1 MKSWLKAFWC
11 ALATLCLLVLPVDA
25 PRATL
30 EIEITSG
37 VNTAVPIAVA
47 PFSFDGQGQPPTDV
61 AGVIGSDLTRSG
73 RFKAIDSKDML
84 SKPSQASAINFN
96 DWQVIKVNDLVIGRI
111 KSVGGGYSVEYQ
123 VFNVYTRQQIMGYSV
138 ATSAARLRYTAHFIS
153 DTIYQKLTG
162 QRGAFTTHIAYIEVG
177 AGERYSLVVADA
189 DGFNPQAIV
198 PDAKQPIISATWSPD
213 GTQLAYVSFE
223 DIQPAI
229 YLQTLSTGQRTL
241 LSKQNGVNS
250 APSFSPD
257 GKSLAMTLS
266 SSPGNLD
273 IYVMDLATRKTKRLT
288 TSAAAVTEPSWAP
301 DGSALY
307 FTSDRGGSPQI
318 YKVGAQGGEAQRI
331 TFDGSYNANAHVSPD
346 GKSLVLVHREDG
358 HLHIALMDLASGTL
372 QTLTDGDLDK
382 SPSFAP
388 NGGMII
394 YETDYNNRGVLQLV
408 SVDGQT
414 RERLSERQGGV
425 DVHAP
430 VWGPFLAPGQ

>member
-1 MKSWLKAFWC
+1 MILRTTLLSLMA
-11 ALATLCLLVLPVDA
+11 ALLLVLPVIS
-25 PRATL
+25 PQATL

-37 VNTAVPIAVA
+37 VNAAVPIAVV
-47 PFSFDGQGQPPTDV
+47 PFSFDGQGALPTDI
-61 AGVIGSDLTRSG
+61 AGVISSDLTRSG
-73 RFKAIDSKDML
+73 RFKAVDPKDML

-111 KSVGGGYSVEYQ
+111 KSVGAGYSVEYQ
-123 VFNVYTRQQIMGYSV
+123 VFNVYTHQQIMGYSV
-138 ATSAARLRYTAHFIS
+138 STSAARLRYTAHFIS
-153 DTIYQKLTG
+153 DSIYLKLTG

-177 AGERYSLVVADA
+177 AGERYSLMVADA

-198 PDAKQPIISATWSPD
+198 PDARQPLISVAWSPD
-213 GTQLAYVSFE
+213 GSQLAYVSFE

-229 YLQTLSTGQRTL
+229 YLQTLATGQRTQL
-241 LSKQNGVNS
+241 TKQTGVNS

-257 GKSLAMTLS
+257 GKSLALTLS

-273 IYVMDLATRKTKRLT
+273 IYVMDLATKKLKRIT
-288 TSAAAVTEPSWAP
+288 TSDAADTEPSWSP
-301 DGSALY
+301 DSNSLY

-318 YKVGAQGGEAQRI
+318 YKVSAQGGDQQRI

-388 NGGMII
+388 NGAMII
-394 YETDYNNRGVLQLV
+394 YETDFNNRGVLQMV
-408 SVDGQT
+408 SADGQT
-414 RERLSERQGGV
+414 RERLSERQGGI

-430 VWGPFLAPGQ
+430 AWGPFLAPAP

>member
-1 MKSWLKAFWC
+1 MTSWFKTLC
-11 ALATLCLLVLPVDA
+11 GTLATFCLLVLPIDA

-37 VNTAVPIAVA
+37 VNTAVPIAVV
-47 PFSFDGQGQPPTDV
+47 PFSFDGKAAVPTDV
-61 AGVIGSDLTRSG
+61 AGVIGSDLARSG
-73 RFKAIDSKDML
+73 RFKSIDPKDML
-84 SKPSQASAINFN
+84 SKPTQASAINFN

-138 ATSAARLRYTAHFIS
+138 ATSAARLRYTAHFIADS
-153 DTIYQKLTG
+153 IYQKLTG

-177 AGERYSLVVADA
+177 AGERYSLVVADS
-189 DGFNPQAIV
+189 DGYNPQAIV

-229 YLQTLSTGQRTL
+229 YLQTLATGQRTL

-250 APSFSPD
+250 APAFSPD
-257 GKSLAMTLS
+257 GRSLALTLS

-273 IYVMDLATRKTKRLT
+273 VYVMDLATKKTRRIT
-288 TSAAAVTEPSWAP
+288 TSEAADTEPSWSP
-301 DGSALY
+301 DGNSLY

-318 YKVGAQGGEAQRI
+318 YKVSAQGGEQQRI

-358 HLHIALMDLASGTL
+358 HLHIALMDLTSGTL

-394 YETDYNNRGVLQLV
+394 YETDFNNRGVLQMV

-430 VWGPFLAPGQ
+430 AWGPFLAPGQ